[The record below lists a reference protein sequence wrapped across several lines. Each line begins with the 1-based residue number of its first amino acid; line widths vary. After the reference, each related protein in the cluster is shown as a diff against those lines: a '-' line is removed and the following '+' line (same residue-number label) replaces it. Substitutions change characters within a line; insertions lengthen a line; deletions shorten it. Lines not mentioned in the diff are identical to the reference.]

1 MIDAMPQAGQ
11 LSEAPVSLRAP
22 AFNDTDFDAPPPM
35 VVPLLTEPHR
45 RHRWV
50 LFAVAGITVLVIVT
64 FAVFAFG
71 VVGAS
76 AAGGC
81 GGP

>member
-1 MIDAMPQAGQ
+1 MIDTTAQVAHDVLPGTAGVD
-11 LSEAPVSLRAP
+11 PVH
-22 AFNDTDFDAPPPM
+22 DAPPPEAA
-35 VVPLLTEPHR
+35 PRRRRRWILL
-45 RHRWV
+45 
-50 LFAVAGITVLVIVT
+50 AVAGFTVLVVVA

>member
-1 MIDAMPQAGQ
+1 MIDAMP
-11 LSEAPVSLRAP
+11 P
-22 AFNDTDFDAPPPM
+22 ANPDLAVPTPFAPPPAAPSNRRRWILLGVTLFTIL
-35 VVPLLTEPHR
+35 VVS
-45 RHRWV
+45 
-50 LFAVAGITVLVIVT
+50 T

>member
-1 MIDAMPQAGQ
+1 MLDMMPPAGPD
-11 LSEAPVSLRAP
+11 LPADSTLDVPPVAAP
-22 AFNDTDFDAPPPM
+22 
-35 VVPLLTEPHR
+35 R
-45 RHRWV
+45 RRRWV
-50 LFAVAGITVLVIVT
+50 LLGVVGGVTLLVVVA

-71 VVGAS
+71 IVGAS

>member
-1 MIDAMPQAGQ
+1 MLDIMPPAG
-11 LSEAPVSLRAP
+11 P
-22 AFNDTDFDAPPPM
+22 DFPPTPDAPTSGEAFEVPPGDAPRRRRWILL
-35 VVPLLTEPHR
+35 VVGG
-45 RHRWV
+45 V
-50 LFAVAGITVLVIVT
+50 TVLVVVA

-71 VVGAS
+71 IVGAS

>member
-1 MIDAMPQAGQ
+1 MIDAMPQAGPDFP
-11 LSEAPVSLRAP
+11 ETP
-22 AFNDTDFDAPPPM
+22 AFNDTVFDALPP
-35 VVPLLTEPHR
+35 VVAPHR
-45 RHRWV
+45 RRRWV
-50 LFAVAGITVLVIVT
+50 LLAVAGVTVLVVVA